1 MWSLVGP
8 RPYKSAASSGRRGGG
23 GGGVRRKKDLPE
35 GGGRG
40 WGREKTSGW
49 KNFNFF
55 LGIARPELAA
65 VVSGPGSSTWQ
76 EPSD

>member
-8 RPYKSAASSGRRGGG
+8 RPYKSAASFGRRGGCAEKKTCRRG
-23 GGGVRRKKDLPE
+23 VEGGGVA
-35 GGGRG
+35 
-40 WGREKTSGW
+40 KTSGL